1 MYLGKDTVNEVLTF
15 CDEEASTL
23 ERVLEI
29 EIDRNL
35 TFEDH
40 SKKYTIKR
48 LKAVSALQRIVNY
61 SKGNFL
67 L

>member
-1 MYLGKDTVNEVLTF
+1 MYLGEGTVKEVLTF

-23 ERVLEI
+23 ETVSEI

-40 SKKYTIKR
+40 SKTYTIKR
-48 LKAVSALQRIVNY
+48 LKAVECITENS
-61 SKGNFL
+61 
-67 L
+67 

>member
-23 ERVLEI
+23 KRVLEI

-40 SKKYTIKR
+40 SKTYTIKR
-48 LKAVSALQRIVNY
+48 LKAVECITENS
-61 SKGNFL
+61 
-67 L
+67 

>member
-1 MYLGKDTVNEVLTF
+1 MYLGEDTVKEVLTF

-23 ERVLEI
+23 ETVSEI

-40 SKKYTIKR
+40 SKTYTIKR
-48 LKAVSALQRIVNY
+48 LKAVECITENS
-61 SKGNFL
+61 
-67 L
+67 